1 MRFVE
6 ICDLLSFQIEAF
18 LHKLTT
24 WCKKKY
30 IYMCVFII
38 CVLSS
43 SWSISWSRV
52 QGALL
57 HLVLQQ
63 QELQDRVSVL
73 LDGLFHSFLQQVA
86 FCLYLC
92 VLLPCHCFHGGLQ
105 KPQAYQH
112 RALSGRWNNGREAQL
127 EGTKKPFEAA

>member
-1 MRFVE
+1 MQKN
-6 ICDLLSFQIEAF
+6 I
-18 LHKLTT
+18 
-24 WCKKKY
+24 Y
-30 IYMCVFII
+30 IYTCVCVCVYII
-38 CVLSS
+38 CVLGS
-43 SWSISWSRV
+43 SWSISCSRV
-52 QGALL
+52 RGALP

-73 LDGLFHSFLQQVA
+73 LDGFFHSLLQQVA

-112 RALSGRWNNGREAQL
+112 RTLSARWREVR
-127 EGTKKPFEAA
+127 